1 MRWKLALFVLLP
13 LAFLVCSPVLFL
25 LTGSLM
31 DPGELSQYLSP
42 ILSQGKGYVAWRLV
56 PQSPSLRSYVELLLD
71 SPEFFAMFWNSVR
84 ITALILV
91 GQLLVGAPAAWGF
104 ARFQFRFRKTLFTLY
119 LILMLMP
126 FQVTMLSSFLV
137 LDSIH
142 LINTQWSVILPA
154 VFSTFPVFL
163 MYRFFRSIPEAILE
177 SAKLDTGSAF
187 QIFLN
192 IGLPL
197 GSAGI
202 VSELVLGFLENW
214 NLIEQPLA
222 FLKDKTLWPL
232 SLYLPNIDLAKAGV
246 AFTGSVVTL
255 LPALLVFLSGQ
266 DYLEQGITAA
276 AIKG

>member
-1 MRWKLALFVLLP
+1 MGIRTV
-13 LAFLVCSPVLFL
+13 S
-25 LTGSLM
+25 
-31 DPGELSQYLSP
+31 
-42 ILSQGKGYVAWRLV
+42 V
-56 PQSPSLRSYVELLLD
+56 P
-71 SPEFFAMFWNSVR
+71 
-84 ITALILV
+84 
-91 GQLLVGAPAAWGF
+91 
-104 ARFQFRFRKTLFTLY
+104 
-119 LILMLMP
+119 
-126 FQVTMLSSFLV
+126 
-137 LDSIH
+137 
-142 LINTQWSVILPA
+142 
-154 VFSTFPVFL
+154 FS
-163 MYRFFRSIPEAILE
+163 EN
-177 SAKLDTGSAF
+177 
-187 QIFLN
+187 FLN

-202 VSELVLGFLENW
+202 VSALVLGFLENW